1 MIMDKIQYKIYHE
14 NKTHTPDDI
23 PYNTYLCSIPLD
35 FQSVNLHWHDEIEI
49 IVIKKGTGIVSV
61 NLTSYFVNAGDI
73 IFVLPGQLHSI
84 SQKDS
89 EIMEYEN
96 ILFKSALLKSSGYDL
111 CNDKFIQ
118 PFFSGNLN
126 ICPVV
131 NDQLAYYPPIA
142 SAIAEID
149 HLCDQ
154 RPYAYQLAVKSHLF
168 QILYTLI
175 SNCGQN
181 KTKPISQK
189 SLKKIK
195 AILSYIADNFQ
206 ENITIE
212 DIANHCFYSKSYFM
226 KFFKETMGVSFI
238 QYLND
243 YRLEIAAKLL
253 TTTTDNI
260 LDIAFHTGFNNIS
273 YFNRC
278 FKNKYG
284 VSPGQYRS

>member
-14 NKTHTPDDI
+14 NKIHTPDDF

-35 FQSVNLHWHDEIEI
+35 FRSVNLHWHDEVEI

-142 SAIAEID
+142 SAITEID
-149 HLCDQ
+149 YLCDL
-154 RPYAYQLAVKSHLF
+154 RPYAYQIAVKSHLF

-195 AILSYIADNFQ
+195 AILSYIAENFQ

-243 YRLEIAAKLL
+243 YRLEIAAELL

-284 VSPGQYRS
+284 LSPGRYRS